1 MKEYVMALKSGWFA
15 HPSLRNTSNIIF
27 KTKAE
32 NLSAAKKYFVKLK
45 DLDED
50 KFDELY
56 IVIEA
61 KDE

>member
-1 MKEYVMALKSGWFA
+1 MSEYAMVMKSGWYQ
-15 HPSLRNTSNIIF
+15 HPHLRGSSDIVF

-32 NLSAAKKYFVKLK
+32 DLSAAKKYFVKLK

-56 IVIEA
+56 VVVEV